1 MKTALLTLDY
11 IIDIM
16 HPTGKTARCAGHA
29 AERGVIAAANRA
41 IALARRQ
48 QWPIIHVKVGFSP
61 NYAEMP
67 EGSAIFSRA
76 RELQALNLAGPGT
89 DFHPELDVRDEDA
102 IVAKHRISP
111 FYATGL
117 EAVLRAQRV
126 ERLVIA
132 GVSSTWAVQAA
143 ARDAHDRDYRVLVL
157 EPACA
162 AANEEEHQMSMKQL
176 AAIAGIIDQA
186 QLEAL

>member
-16 HPTGKTARCAGHA
+16 HPQGRVARCAGHA
-29 AERGVIAAANRA
+29 AERGVIAEANRA
-41 IALARRQ
+41 ISLARARGWQ
-48 QWPIIHVKVGFSP
+48 VIHVKVGFSP
-61 NYAEMP
+61 SYVEMP
-67 EGSAIFSRA
+67 QGSAIFSRA
-76 RELQALNLAGPGT
+76 AELQALNLQGEGT
-89 DFHPELDVRDEDA
+89 AFHPELDVQPEDA
-102 IVAKHRISP
+102 VVAKHRVSP

-117 EAVLRAQRV
+117 EAVLRAQRI
-126 ERLVIA
+126 ERLVVA

-162 AANEEEHQMSMKQL
+162 AASEEEHQMSMRQL
-176 AAIAGIIDQA
+176 AAIAGIVTQE

>member
-16 HPTGKTARCAGHA
+16 HPQGKTARCAGHA
-29 AERGVIAAANRA
+29 TERGVIAVANQA

-48 QWPIIHVKVGFSP
+48 QWPVIHVKVGFSP

-67 EGSAIFSRA
+67 QGSPIFSRA
-76 RELQALNLAGPGT
+76 RELQALNLEDAGT
-89 DFHPELDVRDEDA
+89 AFHPDLDVRPQDA
-102 IVAKHRISP
+102 IVVKHRISP

-117 EAVLRAQRV
+117 EAVLRAQRI
-126 ERLVIA
+126 ERLVVA

-176 AAIAGIIDQA
+176 AAIAGILDLE